1 MNEVLKQS
9 IIDLL
14 EAAKAHIEAGE
25 HNLAVEKIDGALNGL
40 ANEGVDTADADTG
53 APAQPDGGE
62 DGDGGKIKDPL
73 PGTGTNGP
81 M

>member
-40 ANEGVDTADADTG
+40 ANEGVDTADAGIG
-53 APAQPDGGE
+53 APAQPDG
-62 DGDGGKIKDPL
+62 DDDKGKNPPPL
-73 PGTGTNGP
+73 PGTGSNGP
-81 M
+81 E

>member
-25 HNLAVEKIDGALNGL
+25 HNLAVEKIDEALNEL
-40 ANEGVDTADADTG
+40 ANEGVD
-53 APAQPDGGE
+53 PASAGE
-62 DGDGGKIKDPL
+62 GEGDGGKIKDPL